1 LMQGDTQAIAGLCAA
16 EIDRLVFAGNAAL
29 GAQIRAMAEAAGKVF
44 ELQAQ

>member
-1 LMQGDTQAIAGLCAA
+1 MQGDTQAIAGLCAA

-29 GAQIRAMAEAAGKVF
+29 GVQIGAMAETAGKVF